1 VQGGILSGEGGDD
14 VKDLLLL
21 DVTPLSLGIAVKGGK
36 FAKIIERNSVI
47 PTKKAQIFSTVS
59 NNQAVVAIEVYQGER
74 AIAKQN
80 VLLGKFDLTGIPP
93 APRGVPQIEV
103 LFEVDA
109 NGNAAFR
116 PAPFESHPL
125 PHAPC
130 LSPLAFRIAHRA
142 IAHRASRIAHR
153 ASRIAHRAS
162 RIAHRASRIAHRASY
177 LTRL

>member
-1 VQGGILSGEGGDD
+1 
-14 VKDLLLL
+14 L

-59 NNQAVVAIEVYQGER
+59 DNQAVVAIEVYQGEC

-93 APRGVPQIEV
+93 ASRGVPQIEV

-109 NGNAAFR
+109 NGM
-116 PAPFESHPL
+116 L
-125 PHAPC
+125 
-130 LSPLAFRIAHRA
+130 PLAFLPSPF
-142 IAHRASRIAHR
+142 ASHLLPL
-153 ASRIAHRAS
+153 ASCAEVYS
-162 RIAHRASRIAHRASY
+162 
-177 LTRL
+177 